1 MRAAR
6 SYFGLALAG
15 VYAAA
20 FIVAYGLYARAAGM
34 FLADLWLSLAALP
47 YILTTRALTGTSDF
61 AADSIGQVL
70 AAAAFCCVLAY
81 VVGALIEA
89 LLRAAFRLATRKR
102 RATG

>member
-6 SYFGLALAG
+6 SYFGLALAV

-61 AADSIGQVL
+61 AADSIGEVL
-70 AAAAFCCVLAY
+70 AAAAFCSALAY
-81 VVGALIEA
+81 VAGALVEA
-89 LLRAAFRLATRKR
+89 LLRGAWRLATRKR
-102 RATG
+102 RAA